1 MKNQKKIFS
10 GITVFI
16 TMVILFVLNACQN
29 AAGGDTKNNT
39 EKEKNFTITIKCPNG
54 LVGKK
59 LQVHHLPD
67 KIESRTYSGGWA
79 KISDSGIAVYSQNL
93 HFANW
98 DLSLIYLQKENTV
111 SSGDLFCFYTA
122 QGFSRV
128 PDGTKSLKIEEGSKT
143 VLHADLTNHEKVKT
157 IEEEERASKAL
168 HFVMGASMLN
178 HAILSIELAPE
189 LELTYSS
196 LESMVD
202 SLPDNLAKKWY
213 MKGIIAANNPNIESE
228 NDFSTLIQEFGTELA
243 VKMQTNET
251 PKFLAYF
258 QHCFDIDPTFYTKF
272 YKTDAN
278 VSDEVRKKYPYD
290 EEKKDIYREKFRYLM
305 MKPKAAEL
313 ISEE

>member
-1 MKNQKKIFS
+1 MANRVAVELLTKDSVNISVLEPFIDMSAGVEVSRPVAFESSYMYTVNFREIIANQALMYLKARKLS
-10 GITVFI
+10 
-16 TMVILFVLNACQN
+16 Q
-29 AAGGDTKNNT
+29 AAFLANK
-39 EKEKNFTITIKCPNG
+39 
-54 LVGKK
+54 
-59 LQVHHLPD
+59 LPD
-67 KIESRTYSGGWA
+67 DQEFHELKMLIDLETLFF
-79 KISDSGIAVYSQNL
+79 KQN
-93 HFANW
+93 
-98 DLSLIYLQKENTV
+98 
-111 SSGDLFCFYTA
+111 
-122 QGFSRV
+122 
-128 PDGTKSLKIEEGSKT
+128 
-143 VLHADLTNHEKVKT
+143 KT